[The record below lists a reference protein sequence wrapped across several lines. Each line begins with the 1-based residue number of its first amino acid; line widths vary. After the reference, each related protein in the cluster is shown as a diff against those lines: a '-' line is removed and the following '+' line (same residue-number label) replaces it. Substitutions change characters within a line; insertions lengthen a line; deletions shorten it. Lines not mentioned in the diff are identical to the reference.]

1 MVIIINDNYFNILF
15 NHHFKYIEVITQIL
29 NHNFIISFRI
39 N

>member
-1 MVIIINDNYFNILF
+1 MVIINDNYFNILF
-15 NHHFKYIEVITQIL
+15 NHFKYIEVITQIL